1 MAITLANYY
10 EQYANGNTTGL
21 YSQPGGITIPNP
33 NDPNNNN
40 ASKYQTPGGTLTND
54 PSPLITFPVTK
65 RGGIN
70 ELAGSGFSAL
80 ESGGAGTFALQTA
93 DSLLGRLTE
102 NLAAGAVDTARISKF
117 FYTTPQG
124 IAFNLKQV
132 GLQRMNTKVPHGGPW
147 GDNLPITKLLNDPQ
161 IYNLGINLLTQIP
174 LEAIDIHIERHGAF
188 PHFKEYPNNK
198 GVYSQ
203 WFQSNENNVDS
214 SLVSLYSLLD
224 SPPVNGLSNAPIIE
238 WFEYNGGPKSILGI
252 GNTSHRRWTVSD
264 NDPSG
269 STGVQPN
276 PLPDLNPTS
285 TNLPTINIISATALS
300 SGLPRT
306 LKSLDTENLSL
317 FKNASIGRVSKRTSN
332 ERKDLRKP
340 SGDAIDKI
348 NYVGLLKGSK
358 SDSLGK
364 VVNDLV
370 DKNGF
375 KNKPEDLPKDL
386 IKFRFEAIDN
396 DNVDNSIFVFF
407 RAFLN
412 NITDRYSPTWN
423 PNQYVGRGEKFFIYD
438 GFARDISF
446 NFSIAAQTRAE
457 VKPLIQKLNFLAS
470 NTSPDYNAAGRM
482 RGSFMR
488 LTIGDY
494 FVSLPGFI
502 SSLTY
507 TLRDDSP
514 WDIALYKD
522 LDDEFGKNE
531 RELPHMID
539 VSVSYTPIHD
549 FLPKKGTNDVFYM
562 LGKGDEWITELPKM
576 NEDWIKR
583 DNGQDIINEIDSDPE
598 IEFNPL
604 LPTEDVNFDNI
615 T

>member
-10 EQYANGNTTGL
+10 EQYANGDTTGL

-40 ASKYQTPGGTLTND
+40 AAKYQSPGGTLTND
-54 PSPLITFPVTK
+54 PAPLITSPVTK

-80 ESGGAGTFALQTA
+80 GGGAGLFALQTA

-132 GLQRMNTKVPHGGPW
+132 GLQRMNTKVPHGSPW

-188 PHFKEYPNNK
+188 PHFKEYPNNQ

-203 WFQSNENNVDS
+203 WFANNQDKVDS
-214 SLVSLYSLLD
+214 SLRSLYGKLD
-224 SPPVNGLSNAPIIE
+224 PPPVNGLPNVPIID
-238 WFEYNGGPKSILGI
+238 WFSYNGGPKSIFGI
-252 GNTSHRRWTVSD
+252 GNTSHRRWINTTD
-264 NDPSG
+264 AKTNEG
-269 STGVQPN
+269 YQPGGIVN
-276 PLPDLNPTS
+276 NDLNPTS
-285 TNLPTINIISATALS
+285 TNLPVINIISSTSLS
-300 SGLPRT
+300 SGLPKT
-306 LKSLDTENLSL
+306 LRDLDNENLSL
-317 FKNASIGRVSKRTSN
+317 FKNASIGRVSKRNSN
-332 ERKDLRKP
+332 ERKKLNITDNET
-340 SGDAIDKI
+340 IDQI
-348 NYVGLLKGSK
+348 NYIGLLRGPK
-358 SDSLGK
+358 SDNLGK
-364 VVNDLV
+364 IVSDLV
-370 DKNGF
+370 DKDGT
-375 KNKPEDLPKDL
+375 KKPPDTLPKDL
-386 IKFRFEAIDN
+386 IKFRFEAINN
-396 DNVDNSIFVFF
+396 DDVGDSIFIFF
-407 RAFLN
+407 RAFLSGIN
-412 NITDRYSPTWN
+412 DRYTPTWN
-423 PNQYVGRGEKFFIYD
+423 PNQYVGRGEKFYIYD
-438 GFARDISF
+438 GFQRDISF
-446 NFSIAAQTRAE
+446 NFSIAAQTRDE
-457 VKPLIQKLNFLAS
+457 IKPLIQKLNFLAS
-470 NTSPDYNAAGRM
+470 NTAPDYNIAGRM

-514 WDIALYKD
+514 WDIALYKNVE
-522 LDDEFGKNE
+522 DEFGQNE

-562 LGKGDEWITELPKM
+562 LGKGDEWITQLPKM
-576 NEDWIKR
+576 NEDWIKKA
-583 DNGQDIINEIDSDPE
+583 NETTTS
-598 IEFNPL
+598 
-604 LPTEDVNFDNI
+604 TENQTDNI
-615 T
+615 A